1 VLDADVEVDRR
12 LLLAH
17 RGALLLDEPCTG
29 PDASLRR
36 TLTELV
42 AGLAGYLG
50 FVPAG
55 QRGGKVTGMHP
66 EVTAVDPPWFGP
78 GGAAIDAPQPAAVPP
93 PGTANSGQA
102 AR

>member
-1 VLDADVEVDRR
+1 MLDADVEVDRR

-36 TLTELV
+36 TMTELV

-55 QRGGKVTGMHP
+55 Q
-66 EVTAVDPPWFGP
+66 
-78 GGAAIDAPQPAAVPP
+78 
-93 PGTANSGQA
+93 
-102 AR
+102 